1 MIVPMKKVFMIVQKK
16 DFVPSLEEM
25 RALGVVHVE
34 HNDVLKSDDITA
46 IKDDI
51 QLLEQVIRILE
62 NAKTDDHAPKEALD
76 SVFEWREVTECVLHQ
91 MKKIEVLSDNILKRQ
106 GLINKLQ
113 KWGNFEPQDIS
124 HLKEKGINVSFCEI
138 PVSQKIVPK
147 EGVIVEVLSRTGG
160 INNCMV
166 ITTGSVDPGHEG
178 IVLPAKSLSH
188 EHDSQEKEKNNI
200 KRAEDELKAQVKY
213 LPALKRKLREKEEK
227 LVFKEVIVGAK
238 NTGELTLLK
247 GYCPQKTCS
256 QIETKAKE
264 HQWGILFEDPSEEDK
279 VPTLL
284 ENPKWVSVINP
295 LINFIGILP
304 GYKEV
309 DINPFLLLFFSLFV
323 GILVGDAGYGFIYL
337 LTCAIAHF
345 AMRKKV
351 KDITFFKLIYLLCG
365 CIIVWGVFT
374 GTYFGQ
380 EWLGSSVKP
389 VIPWLV
395 DPKNLQTL
403 CFLVGAIHLSIAHC
417 WRMILF
423 YPSLVILSEAGWI
436 FLVWG
441 MYFAARMFILDVAFP
456 GAGIILFILGPLLVY
471 LFSEVTP
478 LKKYLQTVSGQLF
491 PKTLDIIGVFSDI
504 VSYIRLYAVG
514 LATVAIADA
523 ANRMSI
529 SWIIILH
536 AINILLAAL
545 AILVHALRL
554 NTLEFSR
561 HLGLEWTG
569 FTYDPFR
576 KTENIN

>member
-1 MIVPMKKVFMIVQKK
+1 MKKVFMIVQKK

-62 NAKTDDHAPKEALD
+62 NAKTDHHAPKEALD

-351 KDITFFKLIYLLCG
+351 KDPLVRYDSKVDALYILTRKG
-365 CIIVWGVFT
+365 AEEEVVEMAPGVN
-374 GTYFGQ
+374 
-380 EWLGSSVKP
+380 LGDRAAVFEAVHGSA
-389 VIPWLV
+389 
-395 DPKNLQTL
+395 PKYRGMNKVNPT
-403 CFLVGAIHLSIAHC
+403 A
-417 WRMILF
+417 MIL
-423 YPSLVILSEAGWI
+423 SGVMLLEHLGEQEAASR
-436 FLVWG
+436 LE
-441 MYFAARMFILDVAFP
+441 AAVRQVLRE
-456 GAGIILFILGPLLVY
+456 GRC
-471 LFSEVTP
+471 VTYD
-478 LKKYLQTVSGQLF
+478 LKPTRDD
-491 PKTLDIIGVFSDI
+491 PT
-504 VSYIRLYAVG
+504 AVG
-514 LATVAIADA
+514 TGEMADA
-523 ANRMSI
+523 VI
-529 SWIIILH
+529 
-536 AINILLAAL
+536 AAL
-545 AILVHALRL
+545 NAPRSGSKFEVR
-554 NTLEFSR
+554 SS
-561 HLGLEWTG
+561 
-569 FTYDPFR
+569 
-576 KTENIN
+576 K